1 MNVTCTLHI
10 HTVYDIFGK
19 MSKFTYPPN
28 TELLIVV
35 LTGAG
40 LEVLGAAAM
49 SQLTAC
55 IGSGTG
61 GGLSGACKKSP

>member
-1 MNVTCTLHI
+1 MSHVLYI
-10 HTVYDIFGK
+10 YIQFMKFGK

-40 LEVLGAAAM
+40 LEVLGPAAM

-61 GGLSGACKKSP
+61 GGLSGACRKSL